1 MTFEKES
8 DNHSIIFV
16 ECMNEPG
23 RVIHGFDLKE
33 NILDRRNR
41 IYEGSELGMTKAY
54 PKTRKNLVEWRN
66 SEERRGS
73 MRKSEVT
80 KAL

>member
-1 MTFEKES
+1 MK
-8 DNHSIIFV
+8 
-16 ECMNEPG
+16 
-23 RVIHGFDLKE
+23 
-33 NILDRRNR
+33 
-41 IYEGSELGMTKAY
+41 GSELGATKAY

-66 SEERRGS
+66 SEERERS